1 MFLNKLISK
10 DFNWK
15 TVEYV
20 QSCVKDSVGVG
31 KPLSYHYFAPL
42 DQSGINAS
50 QNEID
55 YKKVLDDV
63 DELKLLQDGNYKD
76 YMHK

>member
-10 DFNWK
+10 EFNWK

-31 KPLSYHYFAPL
+31 KPLSYHFFAPI
-42 DQSGINAS
+42 DQSSVQAT
-50 QNEID
+50 QDEID
-55 YKKVLDDV
+55 YKSVLEEV
-63 DELKLLQDGNYKD
+63 DELKLLQDGNYID